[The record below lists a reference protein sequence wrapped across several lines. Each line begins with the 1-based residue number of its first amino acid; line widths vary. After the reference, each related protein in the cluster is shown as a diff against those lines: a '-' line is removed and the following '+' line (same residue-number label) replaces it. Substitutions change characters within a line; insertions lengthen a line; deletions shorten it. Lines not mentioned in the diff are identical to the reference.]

1 MEFREGSRFWEVI
14 IYHIGGFN
22 TRAARE
28 KAGCAR
34 IAHATVLLVLNFNPY
49 VFFSSRVFLITN

>member
-22 TRAARE
+22 TRAELQERKQVAR
-28 KAGCAR
+28 ASLM
-34 IAHATVLLVLNFNPY
+34 LLFFLFLTLIPMCSFRL
-49 VFFSSRVFLITN
+49 VFFL